1 MVKTLGFHPGDTG
14 STPVPITK
22 FNNKEIIFM
31 ENVMTILEI
40 IGGVFLAIIT
50 FFIFALCRV
59 SSMNSRLE
67 EQWELYDNVDHTGRR
82 KDL

>member
-1 MVKTLGFHPGDTG
+1 
-14 STPVPITK
+14 
-22 FNNKEIIFM
+22 M